1 MVNKHHT
8 NQKMKKIVFLNSSM
22 GRGGAERVISILAN
36 EYCVR
41 GWQVEIVMLLH
52 NICEYPLDER
62 VKVIDL
68 SYANEKN
75 AIFRWVKMLK
85 ALRGFIKKGQPDV
98 VVPFHAKVAA
108 LSEIAFWGMRKEFR
122 MVSSERIDPYS
133 VKYSKIL
140 RWLID
145 RAFTHADAVVFQTEK
160 AKSFYSKKIQV
171 KSEIIGNPVSLQ
183 LQKSDKVNPIIISA
197 GRLEKQKNQKMLI
210 QAFSEIANDFPKYEL
225 HIYGEG
231 SLRKELEQQIKEL
244 GLQDRVKLPGN
255 HMDYQNRLCEADIF
269 VLSSDFEGLSN
280 ALLEAMVLGMPCI
293 STDCAGSDEVVQSE
307 NNGLLV
313 PVGDMTALAEAMGRM
328 LSDDELKKRLGK
340 AAKITTRS
348 YRTENVISKWRE
360 ILERGI

>member
-1 MVNKHHT
+1 
-8 NQKMKKIVFLNSSM
+8 MKKICFITGSM
-22 GRGGAERVISILAN
+22 GRGGAERVISILTK
-36 EYCVR
+36 EYSKL
-41 GWQVEIVMLLH
+41 GWNVEIIMLLH
-52 NICEYPLDER
+52 SFCEYHLDKH
-62 VKVIDL
+62 VKVVDL
-68 SYANEKN
+68 SYEEVGNPILRK
-75 AIFRWVKMLK
+75 IKMLL
-85 ALRGFIKKGQPDV
+85 ALRKQIRKGKPDIV
-98 VVPFHAKVAA
+98 IPFHAKVAA
-108 LSEIAFWGMRKEFR
+108 LSEVAFWGMRKEFR

-133 VKYSKIL
+133 VKYSKVL
-140 RWLID
+140 RWLIV

-183 LQKSDKVNPIIISA
+183 LQKGDKVNPIIISA
-197 GRLEKQKNQKMLI
+197 GRLEKQKNQKILI

-231 SLRKELEQQIKEL
+231 SLRNELEQQIKEL

-307 NNGLLV
+307 YNGLLV

-328 LSDDELKKRLGK
+328 LSDEELKKRLGK